1 MSVFIRSDLGGCAV
15 SDSLSSSS
23 VEVLDRALRDSSTP
37 KHTRRSLLERA
48 AVGAGGVAVAGVA
61 LPAAN
66 AFADGGHDS
75 IQDFGVFAST
85 TEAFTV
91 TLLTELLRRVSLH
104 PEVPPGVK
112 VVFEGAYAA
121 ELDHWRFIRK
131 FFRPTTKRFW
141 IPDGVFGGA
150 GDALDLTA
158 VGNALV
164 AGETLFVNTYLIG
177 VTTFAAAGRSTFA
190 RYSAELAGVEAEHR
204 VLAQT
209 LINASPPDNLGF
221 EVFRY
226 KRVRA
231 ILAALEGLGLGFG
244 QQGAT
249 PGSFYDFPR
258 PPMPPP
264 IPILSNQ
271 PR

>member
-1 MSVFIRSDLGGCAV
+1 M
-15 SDSLSSSS
+15 
-23 VEVLDRALRDSSTP
+23 
-37 KHTRRSLLERA
+37 
-48 AVGAGGVAVAGVA
+48 GAAGVTAGALA
-61 LPAAN
+61 LPAAD
-66 AFADGGHDS
+66 ALAQDSRDS
-75 IQDFGVFAST
+75 IQEFGKFAST
-85 TEAFTV
+85 TEALTV

-104 PEVPPGVK
+104 PEVPKDVA

-131 FFRPTTKRFW
+131 YFRPQTKRFW
-141 IPDGVFGGA
+141 IPDAFFGGA
-150 GDALDLTA
+150 GDALSLTA
-158 VGNALV
+158 IGNALV

-209 LINASPPDNLGF
+209 LIGASPPNNVGF
-221 EVFRY
+221 ELFRFD
-226 KRVRA
+226 RVRA
-231 ILAALEGLGLGFG
+231 IKSALEGAGIGFG
-244 QQGAT
+244 QQGASA
-249 PGSFYDFPR
+249 GHFYDFPR

-264 IPILSNQ
+264 IPITSNE